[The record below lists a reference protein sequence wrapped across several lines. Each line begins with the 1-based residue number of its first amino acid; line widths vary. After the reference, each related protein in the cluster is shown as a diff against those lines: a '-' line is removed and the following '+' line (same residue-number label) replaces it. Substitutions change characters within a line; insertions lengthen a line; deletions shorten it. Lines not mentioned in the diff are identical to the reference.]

1 MLQDK
6 ILDYKDDV
14 VKSIQEAIRIKSVE
28 EAPLPGM
35 PFGEGPAKALVHFL
49 ELGEKLGFE
58 STNFDNYAGHIDFGD
73 GEETLAILG
82 HVDVVPEGEGWDHD
96 PYGGI
101 IADGKIYGRGT
112 LDDKGPMIMCM
123 YAMKALKD
131 SGLKLNKKIRMIL
144 GANEETNWGCMDHY
158 FGTLEMPQ
166 PTLAFTPDSSFPVTF
181 AEKGIM
187 QVTMTKNID
196 TKNITIE
203 GGKAFNSV
211 AESCEMVFPA
221 ELLTT
226 LEAKVKEYNEN
237 NEYKME
243 IKDGKLISYGKSSH
257 GARPQSGY
265 NAISALMGILE
276 GIDLGEI
283 SEFVTFYN
291 SKIGMELNG
300 VSMGIGFEDADSGK
314 LSLNIGKLSIK
325 DGKIELSIDMRYPV
339 TTKKEAVLEGL
350 GKTAAENN
358 FVLTVKSESN
368 ALYFPKDTVLVK
380 TLMDVYKEITGDV
393 DAEPVAIGGGTY
405 ARAVD
410 NGVAFG
416 ALLHDQ
422 EDNMHQKNEYLEISK
437 LDTLLKIYV
446 EAIYRLAK

>member
-49 ELGEKLGFE
+49 DLGEKLGFK

-73 GEETLAILG
+73 GEETLALG

-131 SGLKLNKKIRMIL
+131 SGVKLNKKIRMIL

-158 FGTLEMPQ
+158 FGTLKMPQ

-187 QVTMTKNID
+187 QVTLTKNID
-196 TKNITIE
+196 TKNITIN

-211 AESCEMVFPA
+211 AESCEMTFPN
-221 ELLTT
+221 ELLDI
-226 LEAKVKEYNEN
+226 LKVRIDEYNKKS
-237 NEYKME
+237 EYKME

-276 GIDLGEI
+276 EIDLGEL

-291 SKIGMELNG
+291 SKIGTECNG

-314 LSLNIGKLSIK
+314 LSLNIGKLSIC

-339 TTKKEAVLEGL
+339 TTKKEDVLDGL
-350 GKTAAENN
+350 EKIALENN
-358 FVLTVKSESN
+358 FL
-368 ALYFPKDTVLVK
+368 
-380 TLMDVYKEITGDV
+380 
-393 DAEPVAIGGGTY
+393 
-405 ARAVD
+405 
-410 NGVAFG
+410 
-416 ALLHDQ
+416 
-422 EDNMHQKNEYLEISK
+422 
-437 LDTLLKIYV
+437 
-446 EAIYRLAK
+446 

>member
-1 MLQDK
+1 MLHEK
-6 ILDYKDDV
+6 VLGYKDEV
-14 VKSIQEAIRIKSVE
+14 VEEIQKAIRIRSVE

-35 PFGEGPAKALVHFL
+35 PFGEGPAKALKHFL
-49 ELGEKLGFE
+49 ELGETLGFE

-82 HVDVVPEGEGWDHD
+82 HVDVVPEGDGWDFD

-101 IADGKIYGRGT
+101 IDDGKIYGRGT

-131 SGLKLNKKIRMIL
+131 SGVKLNKKIRMIL

-158 FGTLEMPQ
+158 FGTLKMPQ

-187 QVTMTKNID
+187 QVTMTKSID
-196 TKNITIE
+196 TKGITIE

-211 AESCEMVFPA
+211 AESCEMKFPT
-221 ELLTT
+221 ELLTV
-226 LEAKVKEYNEN
+226 LEEKVAKYNEKS
-237 NEYKME
+237 EYKME
-243 IKDGKLISYGKSSH
+243 IVGDTLTSYGKSAH
-257 GARPQSGY
+257 GARPQKGY

-276 GIDLGEI
+276 GVDLGEI
-283 SEFVTFYN
+283 SKFVSFYN
-291 SKIGMELNG
+291 SKIGMEYNG

-314 LSLNIGKLSIK
+314 LSLNIGKLEIK
-325 DGKIELSIDMRYPV
+325 DGKLLLGIDMRYPV
-339 TTKKEAVLEGL
+339 TTKREEVLEGL
-350 GKTAAENN
+350 EKIAEENN
-358 FVLTVKSESN
+358 FELSIKSESK
-368 ALYFPKDTVLVK
+368 ALYFPKDTELVK
-380 TLMDVYKEITGDV
+380 TLMNVYKEMTGDV
-393 DAEPVAIGGGTY
+393 EAEPVAIGGGTY

-422 EDNMHQKNEYLEISK
+422 VDNMHQKNEYLEISK
-437 LDTLLKIYV
+437 LDILLKIYV

>member
-1 MLQDK
+1 MLQEK
-6 ILDYKDDV
+6 VLDYKEEV
-14 VKSIQEAIRIKSVE
+14 IKSMQEAIRIKSVE
-28 EAPLPGM
+28 EPALPGM
-35 PFGEGPAKALVHFL
+35 PFGEGPAKALNHFL

-58 STNFDNYAGHIDFGD
+58 STNFDNYAGHIDFGE

-82 HVDVVPEGEGWDHD
+82 HVDVVPEGEGWDYD

-101 IADGKIYGRGT
+101 IANGNLYGRGT
-112 LDDKGPMIMCM
+112 LDDKGPMIICM
-123 YAMKALKD
+123 YAMKAIKD
-131 SGLKLNKKIRMIL
+131 SGVKLNKKIRMIL

-158 FGTLEMPQ
+158 FGTLKMPQ

-187 QVTMTKNID
+187 QVVFTKELE
-196 TKNITIE
+196 TKGITIQ

-211 AESCEMVFPA
+211 AESCEMTFPK
-221 ELLTT
+221 ELLGT
-226 LEAKVKEYNEN
+226 LEAKISEYNSKS
-237 NEYKME
+237 EYKME
-243 IKDGKLISYGKSSH
+243 IKGDKLISYGKSSH

-276 GIDLGEI
+276 GVDLGEI

-291 SKIGMELNG
+291 SKIGMEYNG
-300 VSMGIGFEDADSGK
+300 ISMGIGFEDADSGK
-314 LSLNIGKLSIK
+314 LTLNIGKIEIK
-325 DGKIELSIDMRYPV
+325 DGKVELSIDIRYPV
-339 TTKKEAVLEGL
+339 TIKKEEVLKGLDAVSSNNNFKFTIKSE
-350 GKTAAENN
+350 TAA
-358 FVLTVKSESN
+358 
-368 ALYFPKDTVLVK
+368 LYAPKDTVLVK
-380 TLMDVYKEITGDV
+380 TLMEVYKEITGDI

-416 ALLHDQ
+416 ALLSDQ
-422 EDNMHQKNEYLEISK
+422 EDNMHQKNEYLDLSK

>member
-1 MLQDK
+1 MMQEK

-14 VKSIQEAIRIKSVE
+14 VKGIQEAIRIKSVE

-35 PFGEGPAKALVHFL
+35 PFGEGPAKALKYFL
-49 ELGEKLGFE
+49 ELGDTLGFE

-82 HVDVVPEGEGWDHD
+82 HVDVVPEGSGWDHD

-101 IADGKIYGRGT
+101 IADGKIFGRGT
-112 LDDKGPMIMCM
+112 LDDKGPMIMCL

-131 SGLKLNKKIRMIL
+131 SGVKLNKKVRMIL

-158 FGTLEMPQ
+158 FGTLKMPQ

-187 QVTMTKNID
+187 QVTFSKKINSD
-196 TKNITIE
+196 ITIE

-211 AESCEMVFPA
+211 AESCKI
-221 ELLTT
+221 T
-226 LEAKVKEYNEN
+226 LSDEILKTLDSKINDYNNKSEF
-237 NEYKME
+237 KME
-243 IKDGKLISYGKSSH
+243 LRGNDLRSYGKSSH

-265 NAISALMGILE
+265 NAISALMQLLSGT
-276 GIDLGEI
+276 DLGEF
-283 SEFVTFYN
+283 SEFVNFYN
-291 SKIGMELNG
+291 SKIGMEYNG
-300 VSMGIGFEDADSGK
+300 ESMGIGFEDADSGK
-314 LSLNIGKLSIK
+314 LSLNIGKISLK
-325 DGKIELSIDMRYPV
+325 DGELTLGIDMRYPV
-339 TTKKEAVLEGL
+339 TTKKEEVSDVL
-350 GKTAAENN
+350 
-358 FVLTVKSESN
+358 KSVAKEFGFEFNIKSHTN
-368 ALYFPKDTVLVK
+368 SLYSPKDTVLVK

-393 DAEPVAIGGGTY
+393 EAEPVAIGGGTY
-405 ARAVD
+405 ARAVT

>member
-6 ILDYKDDV
+6 ILDYKEEV
-14 VKSIQEAIRIKSVE
+14 VKEIQNAVRIRSVE
-28 EAPLPGM
+28 EPPLPGM
-35 PFGEGPAKALVHFL
+35 PFGEGPAKALTHFL

-82 HVDVVPEGEGWDHD
+82 HVDVVPEGEGWDYA

-101 IADGKIYGRGT
+101 IADGKLYGRGT

-131 SGLKLNKKIRMIL
+131 SGVKLNKKIRMIL

-158 FGTLEMPQ
+158 FGTLKMPQ

-187 QVTMTKNID
+187 QVTLTKNLD
-196 TKNITIE
+196 TNGITVE

-211 AESCEMVFPA
+211 AESCEMTFSDR
-221 ELLTT
+221 LLPI
-226 LEAKVKEYNEN
+226 LEEKVKKYNQSS
-237 NEYKME
+237 EYKME

-276 GIDLGEI
+276 GIDLGEV
-283 SEFVTFYN
+283 SDFVTFYN
-291 SKIGMELNG
+291 DKIGMEYNG
-300 VSMGIGFEDADSGK
+300 VSMGIGFEDTDSGK
-314 LSLNIGKLSIK
+314 LTLNIGKINIK
-325 DGKIELSIDMRYPV
+325 DGKVELSLDIRYPV
-339 TTKKEAVLEGL
+339 TTKKEEVLKEL
-350 GKTAAENN
+350 EDTASKNN
-358 FVLTVKSESN
+358 FKLTVKSQTD
-368 ALYFPKDTVLVK
+368 ALYSPKDTVLVK
-380 TLMDVYKEITGDV
+380 TLMDVYKEVTGDL

>member
-1 MLQDK
+1 MLQEK
-6 ILDYKDDV
+6 VLDYKEEV
-14 VKSIQEAIRIKSVE
+14 IKSMQEAIRIKSVE
-28 EAPLPGM
+28 EPALPGM
-35 PFGEGPAKALVHFL
+35 PFGEGPAKALNHFL

-58 STNFDNYAGHIDFGD
+58 STNFDNYAGHIDFGE
-73 GEETLAILG
+73 GKETLAILG
-82 HVDVVPEGEGWDHD
+82 HVDVVPEGEGWDYD

-101 IADGKIYGRGT
+101 IANGNLYGRGT
-112 LDDKGPMIMCM
+112 LDDKGPMIICM
-123 YAMKALKD
+123 YAMKAIKD
-131 SGLKLNKKIRMIL
+131 SGVKLNKKIRMIL

-158 FGTLEMPQ
+158 FGTLKMPQ

-187 QVTMTKNID
+187 QVVFTKELE
-196 TKNITIE
+196 TKGITIQ

-211 AESCEMVFPA
+211 AESCEMTFPK
-221 ELLTT
+221 ELLGT
-226 LEAKVKEYNEN
+226 LEAKISEYNSKS
-237 NEYKME
+237 EYKME
-243 IKDGKLISYGKSSH
+243 IKGDKLISYGKSSH

-276 GIDLGEI
+276 GVDLGEI

-291 SKIGMELNG
+291 SKIGMEYNG

-314 LSLNIGKLSIK
+314 LTLNIGKIEIK
-325 DGKIELSIDMRYPV
+325 DGKVELSIDIRYPV
-339 TTKKEAVLEGL
+339 TIKKEEVLKGLDAVSSN
-350 GKTAAENN
+350 NN
-358 FVLTVKSESN
+358 FKFTIKSETP
-368 ALYFPKDTVLVK
+368 ALYAPKDTVLVK
-380 TLMDVYKEITGDV
+380 TLMEVYKEITGDI

-416 ALLHDQ
+416 ALLSDQ
-422 EDNMHQKNEYLEISK
+422 EDNMHQKNEYLDLSK

>member
-1 MLQDK
+1 
-6 ILDYKDDV
+6 
-14 VKSIQEAIRIKSVE
+14 
-28 EAPLPGM
+28 
-35 PFGEGPAKALVHFL
+35 
-49 ELGEKLGFE
+49 
-58 STNFDNYAGHIDFGD
+58 
-73 GEETLAILG
+73 
-82 HVDVVPEGEGWDHD
+82 
-96 PYGGI
+96 
-101 IADGKIYGRGT
+101 
-112 LDDKGPMIMCM
+112 
-123 YAMKALKD
+123 
-131 SGLKLNKKIRMIL
+131 MIL

-158 FGTLEMPQ
+158 FGTLKMPQ

-211 AESCEMVFPA
+211 AESCEMTFPA
-221 ELLTT
+221 ELLSI

-257 GARPQSGY
+257 GARPESGY
-265 NAISALMGILE
+265 NAISALMGTLE
-276 GIDLGEI
+276 GVDLGEI

-291 SKIGMELNG
+291 SKIGMEYNG

-314 LSLNIGKLSIK
+314 LSLNIGKVSIQ
-325 DGKIELSIDMRYPV
+325 DGKVELSIDMRYPV
-339 TTKKEAVLEGL
+339 TTKKESVLEGL
-350 GKTAAENN
+350 EKAAAENN
-358 FVLTVKSESN
+358 FELTVKSHTN
-368 ALYFPKDTVLVK
+368 ALYSPKDTVLVK
-380 TLMDVYKEITGDV
+380 TLMDVYKEITGDA

>member
-1 MLQDK
+1 
-6 ILDYKDDV
+6 
-14 VKSIQEAIRIKSVE
+14 
-28 EAPLPGM
+28 
-35 PFGEGPAKALVHFL
+35 
-49 ELGEKLGFE
+49 
-58 STNFDNYAGHIDFGD
+58 
-73 GEETLAILG
+73 
-82 HVDVVPEGEGWDHD
+82 
-96 PYGGI
+96 
-101 IADGKIYGRGT
+101 
-112 LDDKGPMIMCM
+112 
-123 YAMKALKD
+123 
-131 SGLKLNKKIRMIL
+131 
-144 GANEETNWGCMDHY
+144 
-158 FGTLEMPQ
+158 
-166 PTLAFTPDSSFPVTF
+166 
-181 AEKGIM
+181 
-187 QVTMTKNID
+187 
-196 TKNITIE
+196 
-203 GGKAFNSV
+203 
-211 AESCEMVFPA
+211 MVFPA

-257 GARPQSGY
+257 GARPESGY
-265 NAISALMGILE
+265 NSISALMGTLE
-276 GIDLGEI
+276 GVDLGEI

-314 LSLNIGKLSIK
+314 LSLNIGKLSIS

-350 GKTAAENN
+350 EKVAAENN
-358 FVLTVKSESN
+358 FVLTVKSESD

-393 DAEPVAIGGGTY
+393 DAQPVAIGGGTY

-422 EDNMHQKNEYLEISK
+422 EDNMHQKNEYLDISK

>member
-1 MLQDK
+1 MLQEK
-6 ILDYKDDV
+6 VLDYKEEV
-14 VKSIQEAIRIKSVE
+14 IKSMQEAIRIKSVE
-28 EAPLPGM
+28 EPALPGM
-35 PFGEGPAKALVHFL
+35 PFGEGPAKALAHFL

-58 STNFDNYAGHIDFGD
+58 STNFDNYAGHIDFGE

-82 HVDVVPEGEGWDHD
+82 HVDVVPEGEGWDYD

-101 IADGKIYGRGT
+101 IANGNLYGRGT
-112 LDDKGPMIMCM
+112 LDDKGPMIICM
-123 YAMKALKD
+123 YAMKAIKD
-131 SGLKLNKKIRMIL
+131 SGVKLNKKIRMIL

-158 FGTLEMPQ
+158 FGTLKMPQ

-187 QVTMTKNID
+187 QVVFTKEID
-196 TKNITIE
+196 TKGITIQ

-211 AESCEMVFPA
+211 AESCEMTFPK
-221 ELLTT
+221 ELLGT
-226 LEAKVKEYNEN
+226 LEGKIAEYNN
-237 NEYKME
+237 QSEYKME
-243 IKDGKLISYGKSSH
+243 IKGDKLISYGKSSH

-276 GIDLGEI
+276 GVDLGEV
-283 SEFVTFYN
+283 SEFITFYN
-291 SKIGMELNG
+291 SKIGMEYNG

-314 LSLNIGKLSIK
+314 LTLNIGKIDIK
-325 DGKIELSIDMRYPV
+325 EGKVELSIDIRYPV
-339 TTKKEAVLEGL
+339 TVKKEEVLKGL
-350 GKTAAENN
+350 DTVSSNN
-358 FVLTVKSESN
+358 DFKFTIKSETP
-368 ALYFPKDTVLVK
+368 ALYAPKDTVLVK

-393 DAEPVAIGGGTY
+393 EAEPVAIGGGTY

-416 ALLHDQ
+416 ALLSDQ
-422 EDNMHQKNEYLEISK
+422 EDNMHQKNEYLDLSK